1 MATVEVEGCALA
13 YDDVGA
19 GAAVVL
25 LHAGIADRRMWRH
38 QAAELRG
45 HRRVLAVDLPG
56 YGESTV
62 PTGAYANHDAVAGL
76 LDELDIPQASLVG
89 CSFGGKVA
97 IDTAL
102 AHPDRVNA
110 LALFGAAVSGHP
122 WSEEF
127 KELHQSLFG
136 DIADDDLEAVT
147 AAEIDLWV
155 VGPDREPGELDP
167 QLLAFA
173 TEMDR
178 QALAAEMALDA
189 VPVRELHPPAIGR
202 LGEIR
207 VPTLVA
213 VGAADVPEI
222 RHLADVLAAQ
232 VPDAR
237 RLPDVPDA
245 AHLLPLA
252 CPDPVNAALLAFL
265 P

>member
-1 MATVEVEGCALA
+1 MAHGVVEGSALA
-13 YDDVGA
+13 YDDVGE

-38 QAAELRG
+38 QAVALRG
-45 HRRVLAVDLPG
+45 RRRVLSVDLPG
-56 YGESTV
+56 YGESAV

-76 LDELDIPQASLVG
+76 LDELHIEQASLIG

-102 AHPDRVNA
+102 AHPDRVSA

-136 DIADDDLEAVT
+136 DIADDDLDAVT

-155 VGPDREPGELDP
+155 VGPDREPNELDP

-173 TEMDR
+173 SEMDR
-178 QALAAEMALDA
+178 RALAAEAALDL
-189 VPVRELHPPAIGR
+189 VPVRELNPPAIAR

-222 RHLADVLAAQ
+222 RHLAAVIAAHI
-232 VPDAR
+232 PGAR

-245 AHLLPLA
+245 AHLLPLER
-252 CPDPVNAALLAFL
+252 PDVVNAALLAFL
-265 P
+265 S